1 VVEMVVEDVELGA
14 FDLCYEGYRMKNP
27 GLEGRLLQSI
37 MERGIEEPL
46 EGVDAEDKR
55 ILLNGF
61 KRYRCARKL
70 KLQSVPYASLGQD
83 AASGIIAILRAS
95 NTRGLSIL
103 EEARFIDDLRSLH
116 KMTVAEIAETL
127 TRSKSWVTIRL
138 GLLSEMT
145 EGVRREV
152 FSGAFPVYSYMYT
165 LRLLMRREGVGKV
178 AVDKFV
184 EAVSG
189 RKLSIRE
196 IEQLAH
202 GYFRGPEW
210 FRREIESGNFSL
222 ALERMRQVPAA
233 PEGSNEFERVLLRD
247 LEILGKYMQRAM
259 VKSQDPRIETRAFS
273 AEANLL
279 LGGILSRLGAFARAM
294 RTLHDRT
301 GQA

>member
-1 VVEMVVEDVELGA
+1 MVVEDVELGA

-46 EGVDAEDKR
+46 EGVDAEEKR

-61 KRYRCARKL
+61 KRYRCARRL
-70 KLQSVPYASLGQD
+70 KLESVPYASLGED

-165 LRLLMRREGVGKV
+165 CV
-178 AVDKFV
+178 
-184 EAVSG
+184 
-189 RKLSIRE
+189 
-196 IEQLAH
+196 
-202 GYFRGPEW
+202 
-210 FRREIESGNFSL
+210 FRRSRPPIPDEADPSG
-222 ALERMRQVPAA
+222 M
-233 PEGSNEFERVLLRD
+233 
-247 LEILGKYMQRAM
+247 
-259 VKSQDPRIETRAFS
+259 
-273 AEANLL
+273 
-279 LGGILSRLGAFARAM
+279 SRCW
-294 RTLHDRT
+294 
-301 GQA
+301 